1 MDYSFVA
8 TVHVGLLTIDPAGVG
23 VDLNTAAH
31 FVACYTSLMEMTIE
45 RQARANMQGLNQ
57 ALHRNGTPSAY
68 PENRASSVGALVAIL
83 RSSGDELPTMRRQRK
98 LLEQYWFA
106 LPLDLRNEMRE
117 QTETLALMP
126 PIPTFEALVLA
137 GLRILRL
144 SDVSLIVE
152 WNREVKSMVA
162 AVRKLGAAEDR
173 FASETANNRTMI
185 DTESVAQFK
194 RDEFVRISR
203 DEIRERRARRRAST

>member
-1 MDYSFVA
+1 
-8 TVHVGLLTIDPAGVG
+8 
-23 VDLNTAAH
+23 
-31 FVACYTSLMEMTIE
+31 
-45 RQARANMQGLNQ
+45 
-57 ALHRNGTPSAY
+57 
-68 PENRASSVGALVAIL
+68 
-83 RSSGDELPTMRRQRK
+83 MRRQRK